1 MHCTHAAAGLEA
13 WQCQSALSRR
23 QAGNL
28 SQIATH
34 FSHSTVAK
42 ERLHG
47 VQKTV
52 QLPQHAITKDVQT
65 RQNSTFYMTD

>member
-1 MHCTHAAAGLEA
+1 MHCTHAAAVREA

-23 QAGNL
+23 HAGNL

-47 VQKTV
+47 VPKTV
-52 QLPQHAITKDVQT
+52 QLPQRAIAKDVQT
-65 RQNSTFYMTD
+65 RQNSHVLHD